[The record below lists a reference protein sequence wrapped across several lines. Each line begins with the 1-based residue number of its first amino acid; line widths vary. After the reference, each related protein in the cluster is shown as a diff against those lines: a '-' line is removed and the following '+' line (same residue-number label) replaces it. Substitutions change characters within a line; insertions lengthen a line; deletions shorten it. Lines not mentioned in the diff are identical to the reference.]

1 MDCVLATK
9 ELDALAE
16 SEKAQEP
23 AHEVLWSAGGYKSA
37 HGREEHGVKRI
48 VEPGIVDVS
57 VWLSEVRDQEKEAQR
72 RQHHGECPQRPS
84 EPCGGDAGAHPTQSS
99 LPFLCP
105 FCHNT
110 TLQHYRLPS
119 VTATVTNEKIQG
131 ELRRIPI
138 LGTSVYRATQAQW
151 RCPDSRMTAL
161 FFLSFRA
168 GSGCNHKETW
178 AGCIVSLTTP
188 TRSSLRASRSVSSLS
203 AAEKASRVLAASYFL
218 L

>member
-1 MDCVLATK
+1 MMGEAG
-9 ELDALAE
+9 
-16 SEKAQEP
+16 EP
-23 AHEVLWSAGGYKSA
+23 S
-37 HGREEHGVKRI
+37 
-48 VEPGIVDVS
+48 PVDVA
-57 VWLSEVRDQEKEAQR
+57 WVRYVTLCPPRRGSSWSHHSRPVQR
-72 RQHHGECPQRPS
+72 RRAQSGDCYS
-84 EPCGGDAGAHPTQSS
+84 E
-99 LPFLCP
+99 LP
-105 FCHNT
+105 
-110 TLQHYRLPS
+110 
-119 VTATVTNEKIQG
+119 
-131 ELRRIPI
+131 RIPI
-138 LGTSVYRATQAQW
+138 LGISVYRATQAQW